1 MDLFET
7 AHKLLGLVTE
17 QLVAQGVSIPERV
30 YAAPGMDLAF
40 DCEQLTVHC
49 SRIISNFQ
57 GADTP
62 YPVQTHK
69 LIRKSAEYYVTLCR
83 CVPTIRDDGS
93 PPSPDSLNAAAKVMM
108 SDMRGLRVALET
120 IEHKHLMVPR
130 NVPVTLGQVTTM
142 GPLGGIAA
150 SQIMYTLELVDNPE
164 GWK

>member
-7 AHKLLGLVTE
+7 ANKLLGLVVE
-17 QLVAQGVSIPERV
+17 QLGEQGVSIPDRV

-40 DCEQLTVHC
+40 DCEQLTVHL

-62 YPVQTHK
+62 YPVRTHK
-69 LIRKSAEYYVTLCR
+69 ILRKSAEYYITLCR

-93 PPSPDSLNAAAKVMM
+93 PPSPESLSASANVAMT
-108 SDMRGLRVALET
+108 DMRCLRVALET
-120 IEHKHLMVPR
+120 IEHKHLMVPP

-142 GPLGGIAA
+142 GPLGGIIA
-150 SQIMYTLELVDNPE
+150 SQITYTLELVDNPG

>member
-7 AHKLLGLVTE
+7 ATKLLDLMSE

-49 SRIISNFQ
+49 SRIIGNFQ

-62 YPVQTHK
+62 YPRITHAI
-69 LIRKSAEYYVTLCR
+69 LRKSAEFYITLCR

-93 PPSPDSLNAAAKVMM
+93 PPSPESLSNAANVVMK
-108 SDMRGLRVALET
+108 DMRALRVALET
-120 IEHKHLMVPR
+120 IEHQHLIVPR
-130 NVPVTLGQVTTM
+130 NVPVTLGQVSTI

-150 SQIMYTLELVDNPE
+150 SQISYTLELVDNPE
-164 GWK
+164 GWR